1 MKFII
6 AFSVF
11 AVIILSG
18 CSSKQYNTGNIESPW
33 YPNFSNDFVNEDD
46 NYDDGYSWAENND
59 IDNFDDCQS
68 QFGTSEAED
77 GCNDYVKDN
86 YTGNDTFYGYECTED
101 CSGHEAGYNWA
112 ENNDIS
118 DIYDCSGNSQ
128 SFNEGCQTYVEENY

>member
-6 AFSVF
+6 AFSII

-18 CSSKQYNTGNIESPW
+18 CSSKQYDTRRADPSR
-33 YPNFSNDFVNEDD
+33 YSNFSTIDEEYD
-46 NYDDGYSWAENND
+46 YDDGYSWAEDND

-77 GCNDYVKDN
+77 GCNDYIKDN

-112 ENNDIS
+112 ESNDIS
-118 DIYDCSGNSQ
+118 DIYDCDGNSQ
-128 SFNEGCQTYVEENY
+128 SFNEGCQAYVEENY